1 MQIMDS
7 ADFIEALM
15 DLDNNPDQ
23 GIVIDEE
30 QYGHYVD
37 KGGSVYDLEGRYVGR
52 ITDEVLAYRTS
63 PARDH

>member
-7 ADFIEALM
+7 AKFVEALM

-23 GIVIDEE
+23 GIVIDEV

-37 KGGSVYDLEGRYVGR
+37 ERGNVYDANSNYVGR

-63 PARDH
+63 PARDY